1 MYSLVLGLANDGL
14 PVAVTCRVLAGELE
28 LEGAVPDPDW
38 QARRR
43 RR

>member
-1 MYSLVLGLANDGL
+1 MHSLVLGLANDGL
-14 PVAVTCRVLAGELE
+14 PVAVTYRVLAFE
-28 LEGAVPDPDW
+28 LEGGVPDPDW